1 MILTI
6 SKEREFI
13 PEFNNNKTLPACD
26 QIVVKYRAPTI
37 TIKSRCRSKPQSKA
51 IADSTGKIRNMEI
64 SVDRDDQQT
73 LVEMLLSVH
82 GAAYQDDKGNVV
94 SISNARDLINAP
106 IEFEP
111 LMREIVEHFDSEI
124 DKAELNEKKC
134 E

>member
-1 MILTI
+1 
-6 SKEREFI
+6 
-13 PEFNNNKTLPACD
+13 
-26 QIVVKYRAPTI
+26 
-37 TIKSRCRSKPQSKA
+37 
-51 IADSTGKIRNMEI
+51 
-64 SVDRDDQQT
+64 
-73 LVEMLLSVH
+73 MLLSVH